1 MTRRIVR
8 NSRTLNSFAFFSFLA
23 LFFLAAPLPAQ
34 TIQPQSCKDLLNL
47 HLPETVVTS
56 ATVVSTGRFSV
67 PKSSATLGNL
77 PAFCRVAATTKPAIH
92 FEVWLPLHRWNGK
105 FQGVGNGGTAGSINY
120 RAMALALRRG
130 YAVAS
135 TDTGHVNTPP
145 GNGFDSTWALG
156 HPELVADFGYRG
168 LHLTT
173 VNGKQIAQAF
183 YGKGP
188 AHSYYVGCSKGGEQG
203 LMEAQRFPD
212 DYDGLLVGD
221 PANNWTRHYA
231 GAHLWYSI
239 ATLKDPESYIP
250 ASKVPIL
257 ANAVI
262 EACDAND
269 GIVDGVLD
277 DPRQC
282 HFDPTVLTC
291 KAGQPASSC
300 FTPKQVKAIKN
311 IWGGA
316 HDSHGNLI
324 YPGLLPGGEDG
335 SGGWSSWITGNRPF
349 NSTHWKA
356 ANGFFKDMVFQDPNY
371 NALNFNYDTD
381 MKKALAKT
389 SQPLDATN
397 PDLRPLERHGGKL
410 ILYHGWSDP
419 DISPLNTINYYNQVE
434 ATVGRSTPQFVRLF
448 MVPGMNHCGGGPG
461 PNQFDGL
468 SALEDWVEDDI
479 APRKIIAFHSTDGA
493 VDRSRPLCP
502 YPEVATY
509 KGKGS
514 TNNAANFACKLPAR

>member
-1 MTRRIVR
+1 MR
-8 NSRTLNSFAFFSFLA
+8 NSRTSIAFALLPVLA
-23 LFFLAAPLPAQ
+23 LFLLVTTLFAEVD
-34 TIQPQSCKDLLNL
+34 QPQSCKDLLNL
-47 HLPETVVTS
+47 HLPNTVILS
-56 ATVVSTGRFSV
+56 ATIVSSGTFTP
-67 PKSSATLGNL
+67 PKPSASLGNL
-77 PAFCRVAATTKPAIH
+77 PPFCRVTATTKPAIR
-92 FEVWLPLHRWNGK
+92 FEVWLPLHNWNGK
-105 FQGVGNGGTAGSINY
+105 FEGVGNGGTAGIISY
-120 RAMALALRRG
+120 RALGLALRRG
-130 YAVAS
+130 YATAS

-145 GNGFDSTWALG
+145 TNGFDSTWAFG

-173 VNGKQIAQAF
+173 VNGKQIAETF

-188 AHSYYVGCSKGGEQG
+188 AHSYYVGCSQGGQQG

-239 ATLKDPESYIP
+239 ATLKDLGSYIP

-257 ANAVI
+257 AKAVI
-262 EACDAND
+262 AACDAID
-269 GIVDGVLD
+269 GIKDGVLD

-282 HFDPTVLTC
+282 HFDPAVLTC
-291 KAGQPASSC
+291 KAGQPAASC
-300 FTPKQVKAIKN
+300 FTARQVKAIKD
-311 IWGGA
+311 IWAGA
-316 HDSHGNLI
+316 HDSKGTLI
-324 YPGLLPGGEDG
+324 VPPIVPGGEGG

-356 ANGFFKDMVFQDPNY
+356 ANGVFKNMIFEDRGY

-381 MKKALAKT
+381 MKPMLAKT
-389 SQPLDATN
+389 SRSMDAVN
-397 PDLRPLERHGGKL
+397 PDLRPLQRRDGKL

-434 ATVGRSTPQFVRLF
+434 ATVGKDTPQFLRLF

-461 PNQFDGL
+461 PNHFDGVT
-468 SALEDWVEDDI
+468 ALEEWVEDGI
-479 APRKIIAFHSTDGA
+479 APEKIIAFHSTDGEI
-493 VDRSRPLCP
+493 DRTRPLCP
-502 YPEVATY
+502 YPQVAVY
-509 KGKGS
+509 RGKGS
-514 TNNAANFACKLPAR
+514 TNNAANFACKLPQQKPAR

>member
-1 MTRRIVR
+1 MTRRTVR
-8 NSRTLNSFAFFSFLA
+8 NSQTSIAFSILPILTLLLLST
-23 LFFLAAPLPAQ
+23 PLIAQ
-34 TIQPQSCKDLLNL
+34 RSCKDLLNL
-47 HLPETVVTS
+47 QLPDTVITS
-56 ATVVSTGRFSV
+56 ATAVSTGTFAV
-67 PKSSATLGNL
+67 PKTTASIGAL
-77 PAFCRVAATTKPAIH
+77 PPFCRVAATTKPAIR
-92 FEVWLPLHRWNGK
+92 FEVWLPLHNWNGK
-105 FQGVGNGGTAGSINY
+105 FQGVGNGGTAGVISY
-120 RAMALALRRG
+120 RAMAAALRRG

-145 GNGFDSTWALG
+145 SNGFDSTWALG

-173 VNGKQIAQAF
+173 INGKQIAQAF

-250 ASKVPIL
+250 ASKVPLL

-262 EACDAND
+262 AACDAID
-269 GIVDGVLD
+269 GVKDGVLD
-277 DPRQC
+277 DPRKC
-282 HFDPTVLTC
+282 HFDPAVLAC
-291 KAGQPASSC
+291 KEGEPTSSC

-324 YPGLLPGGEDG
+324 YPGLLPGGENG
-335 SGGWSSWITGNRPF
+335 SGGWSSWITGNKPF
-349 NSTHWKA
+349 AATHWKA
-356 ANGFFKDMVFQDPNY
+356 ATGFFKDMVFEDPNY

-381 MKKALAKT
+381 MKIALAKT
-389 SQPLDATN
+389 SRSLDATN
-397 PDLRPLERHGGKL
+397 PDLRPLQRRGGKL

-419 DISPLNTINYYNQVE
+419 DISPLNTINYYNQVQ
-434 ATVGRSTPQFVRLF
+434 ATVGSSTPQFLRLF

-461 PNQFDGL
+461 PNHFDGVT
-468 SALEDWVEDDI
+468 ALEEWVEDGE
-479 APRKIIAFHSTDGA
+479 APEKIIAFHTTEGE
-493 VDRSRPLCP
+493 VDRTRPLCP
-502 YPEVATY
+502 YPQVAVY
-509 KGKGS
+509 SGKGS
-514 TNNAANFACKLPAR
+514 TNNAVNFSCKLPEK